1 MNSDSM
7 IHLMLIICFV
17 ILIIVLF
24 SKPIKFILK
33 LTLNATMGYIVFT
46 IMNYLGFSVGGNI
59 ITCAVS
65 AVLGF
70 PGIIGILAVNALI

>member
-17 ILIIVLF
+17 ILMIVLF

-33 LTLNATMGYIVFT
+33 FTLNASVGYVFFT
-46 IMNYLGFSVGGNI
+46 IMNYLGFSIGGNI

-65 AVLGF
+65 GILGF
-70 PGIIGILAVNALI
+70 PGIIGILAINAII